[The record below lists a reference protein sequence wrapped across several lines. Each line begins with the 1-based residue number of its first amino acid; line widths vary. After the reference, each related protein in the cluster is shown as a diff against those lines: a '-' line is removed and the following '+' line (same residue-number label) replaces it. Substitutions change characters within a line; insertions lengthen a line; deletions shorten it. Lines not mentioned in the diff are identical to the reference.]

1 MQKKT
6 KNNNTSK
13 YAILFTIFALIVYL
27 IYVVF
32 ANDSDVNVEEMM
44 KHINVGDVPF
54 QVSYTQ

>member
-13 YAILFTIFALIVYL
+13 YAILITIFAFIVYL

-54 QVSYTQ
+54 

>member
-6 KNNNTSK
+6 KNNNNTSK
-13 YAILFTIFALIVYL
+13 YAILFTIFALIVYF

-44 KHINVGDVPF
+44 RHINVGDVPF
-54 QVSYTQ
+54 

>member
-27 IYVVF
+27 IYVAF
-32 ANDSDVNVEEMM
+32 SNDNDVNVEEML

-54 QVSYTQ
+54 

>member
-13 YAILFTIFALIVYL
+13 YAILFTIFVLIIYL

-32 ANDSDVNVEEMM
+32 ANDSDVNVDEMM
-44 KHINVGDVPF
+44 KHINVGEVPF
-54 QVSYTQ
+54 

>member
-13 YAILFTIFALIVYL
+13 YAILITIFALIVYL

-32 ANDSDVNVEEMM
+32 ANDSNVNVEEML

-54 QVSYTQ
+54 